1 MLGISQEFPLNDG
14 LIYLNHAA
22 VGVWPR
28 RTAETVKHF
37 ADENMQQGAQ
47 DYPRWMQCEQSLRR
61 RLAWLVGAPSPD
73 DIALVKNTS
82 EGLSLI
88 AAGLEW
94 QSGDNVVS
102 TDQEF
107 PSNRIVWESL
117 AGQGVEFRQADI
129 SGADPE
135 GAIIA
140 CMDQRTRLLSVSSVQ
155 FASGLRLDVERLG
168 TACRERGILFC
179 IDAIQSLGALQFNAL
194 ACGADFVVADGHK
207 WMLGPEGL
215 AVFYSHPAARERLK
229 LNQYGWHMIE
239 HAGNFDRYDW
249 QAASSARRFEPGSPN
264 MLGIHALDASLSLF
278 EEVGMAHVEAEA
290 LRRSNRLVELIQ
302 ADERLDLLS
311 KSDDERMSGIVS
323 FQRRDIDA
331 TGHASLYRHLM
342 KAGVICALRGG
353 GIRFSPHFY
362 TPMQYLAEAVAMV
375 SEYRPTDISN

>member
-1 MLGISQEFPLNDG
+1 MREIAHEFPLSDG

-28 RTAETVKHF
+28 RTAEAVKHF
-37 ADENMQQGAQ
+37 AGENMQQGAQ

-61 RLAWLVGAPSPD
+61 RLAWLLGAPSPD

-135 GAIIA
+135 AAIIA

-168 TACRERGILFC
+168 MASRERGILFC
-179 IDAIQSLGALQFNAL
+179 IDAIQSLGALRFDAV
-194 ACGADFVVADGHK
+194 ACAADFVVADGHK

-215 AVFYSHPAARERLK
+215 AVFYSHPAARDRLK
-229 LNQYGWHMIE
+229 LKQYGWHMIE
-239 HAGNFDRYDW
+239 HAGNFDRLDW
-249 QAASSARRFEPGSPN
+249 EAASSARRFEPGSPN

-278 EEVGMAHVEAEA
+278 KEVGMDHIEAEV
-290 LRRSNRLVELIQ
+290 LKRTDWLTQ
-302 ADERLDLLS
+302 AVLNDDRHVLLS
-311 KSDDERMSGIVS
+311 PSEAGRMSGIVC
-323 FQRRDIDA
+323 FKRHDLDTNA
-331 TGHASLYRHLM
+331 HALLYRQLM
-342 KAGVICALRGG
+342 KSGVICALRGG

-362 TPMQYLAEAVAMV
+362 TPMQRLEEALVMV
-375 SEYRPTDISN
+375 T